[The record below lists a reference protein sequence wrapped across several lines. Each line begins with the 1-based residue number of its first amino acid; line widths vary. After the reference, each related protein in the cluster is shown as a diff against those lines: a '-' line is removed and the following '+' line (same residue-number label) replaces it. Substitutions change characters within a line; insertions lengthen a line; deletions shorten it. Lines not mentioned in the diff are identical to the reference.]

1 MIGDQIN
8 QMPVE
13 KVAIIVLHSCFFGEN
28 FAINT
33 AG

>member
-1 MIGDQIN
+1 MIGNQIN

-13 KVAIIVLHSCFFGEN
+13 KVAIIVLHFWLIGEN